1 MFLLVLSYYV
11 ALYSLIFEIAEVVFA
26 GHKADPGTSPTGT
39 LSANSLE
46 LKQRVAYDRFVDHC
60 EVWSHHAAHGDR
72 CANNPLMV
80 HMDGEGGTITRFP
93 SLSPRT

>member
-39 LSANSLE
+39 LSYRARGRDLQIASP
-46 LKQRVAYDRFVDHC
+46 
-60 EVWSHHAAHGDR
+60 AH
-72 CANNPLMV
+72 NL
-80 HMDGEGGTITRFP
+80 
-93 SLSPRT
+93 

>member
-39 LSANSLE
+39 LSYRARGRDLRIASP
-46 LKQRVAYDRFVDHC
+46 
-60 EVWSHHAAHGDR
+60 AH
-72 CANNPLMV
+72 NL
-80 HMDGEGGTITRFP
+80 
-93 SLSPRT
+93 